1 MYGIKSREGRW
12 SVSLCSCSRDTAHFH
27 YGNIVLHIS
36 RGDLR
41 DLGLAMQ
48 SVAED
53 AEISESENHS
63 ASQERIGPIVM
74 VGICS
79 DHR

>member
-1 MYGIKSREGRW
+1 MYGIKSRGGGW
-12 SVSLCSCSRDTAHFH
+12 SVSLCDCSQDTAHFH

-53 AEISESENHS
+53 AEISEQNNH
-63 ASQERIGPIVM
+63 QQVKKGLVQ
-74 VGICS
+74 
-79 DHR
+79 